1 MKKWILLAILVGI
14 MLPAQAQ
21 LQRKYEYG
29 VEPTDNITS
38 LEITPTFTAID
49 DSAGIST
56 TGVTA
61 KMYRVINPNWN
72 WGLEMPLTRFESP
85 EKSVSGLGDL
95 TVAVNWMR
103 PESIQGGF
111 GYGAHMEAILPT
123 ATDKRL
129 GAGKVQIGPSA
140 FALYSWDNGIF
151 TAIGYKQLWSLFGD
165 HARDDINM
173 GRFRYNLSYLSENK
187 WWVQANLYY
196 YHNFDQS
203 GKMEVVPE
211 LEIGTLINEGTAIYA
226 NAGTHAAGNMHSKDW
241 SVSIGFRVL
250 YL

>member
-1 MKKWILLAILVGI
+1 MKKWILAVVLAGVL
-14 MLPAQAQ
+14 LPAQAQ
-21 LQRKYEYG
+21 LQRKYHYG

-38 LEITPTFTAID
+38 LEINPTFTAID
-49 DSAGIST
+49 DSANISSS
-56 TGVTA
+56 GVTA
-61 KMYRVINPNWN
+61 KMYKVIDPNWN
-72 WGLEMPLTRFESP
+72 WGVEVPISRFESP
-85 EKSVSGLGDL
+85 EKSVSGLGDITL
-95 TVAVNWMR
+95 AVNWMR

-111 GYGAHMEAILPT
+111 GYGAHMEMIVPS

-129 GAGKVQIGPSA
+129 GAGQVQVGPSA
-140 FALYSWDNGIF
+140 FALYSWDSGIF
-151 TAIGYKQLWSLFGD
+151 TAIGYKQLMSLFGD

-173 GRFRYNLSYLSENK
+173 GRIRYNLSYLSENK

-196 YHNFDQS
+196 YHDFTTS

-211 LEIGTLINEGTAIYA
+211 LEIGTLINDGTAMYV

-241 SVSIGFRVL
+241 NISIGFRIL

>member
-1 MKKWILLAILVGI
+1 MKKWMLLAIILGM

-21 LQRKYEYG
+21 LQRKYQYG

-38 LEITPTFTAID
+38 LEFNPTFTAID

-56 TGVTA
+56 TGVTT

-72 WGLEMPLTRFESP
+72 WGLELPLTRFESP
-85 EKSVSGLGDL
+85 EKSVNGLGDL

-111 GYGAHMEAILPT
+111 GYGAHMEMIVPT

-129 GAGKVQIGPSA
+129 GAGQVQVGPSV
-140 FALYSWDNGIF
+140 FALYSWESGIF
-151 TAIGYKQLWSLFGD
+151 TAVGYKQMISLFGD

-173 GRFRYNLSYLSENK
+173 GRFRYNLSYLSDNK
-187 WWVQANLYY
+187 WWFQANLYY
-196 YHNFDQS
+196 YHDFTRS
-203 GKMEVVPE
+203 GKMELVPE
-211 LEIGTLINEGTAIYA
+211 FEIGTLVNEGTALYA
-226 NAGTHAAGNMHSKDW
+226 NVGTHAAGNMHSKDW
-241 SVSIGFRVL
+241 SVSVGFKIL